1 MKITNPAA
9 KRYLREVR
17 SLLPAGRTKRQ
28 LMEQITSS
36 VQSYLEQEPDADSAA
51 LQARLG
57 EPHAIA
63 AAYVEN
69 MGTAKV
75 LDKLR
80 IHKRVMTAVIAGIL
94 VALLAWAGV
103 VTWAVVDARNSA
115 QGYIEVGI
123 E

>member
-28 LMEQITSS
+28 LMEQITAS
-36 VQSYLEQEPDADSAA
+36 VQSYLEQDPDADSAA

-80 IHKRVMTAVIAGIL
+80 IHKRVMTAVIAGVL
-94 VALLAWAGV
+94 VALLAWSGV
-103 VTWAVVDARNSA
+103 VTWAAIEIRDSV
-115 QGYIEVGI
+115 QGYIEVRI
-123 E
+123 D

>member
-1 MKITNPAA
+1 
-9 KRYLREVR
+9 
-17 SLLPAGRTKRQ
+17 
-28 LMEQITSS
+28 MEQITSS

-80 IHKRVMTAVIAGIL
+80 IHKRIMTAVIAGIL

-103 VTWAVVDARNSA
+103 VTWAAIEIRDSV
-115 QGYIEVGI
+115 QGYIEVRI
-123 E
+123 D

>member
-1 MKITNPAA
+1 MQTA
-9 KRYLREVR
+9 LRCKHV
-17 SLLPAGRTKRQ
+17 
-28 LMEQITSS
+28 S
-36 VQSYLEQEPDADSAA
+36 VSRMPS
-51 LQARLG
+51 
-57 EPHAIA
+57 A

-80 IHKRVMTAVIAGIL
+80 IHKRIMTAVIAGVL

-103 VTWAVVDARNSA
+103 VTWAAINADNSTH
-115 QGYIEVGI
+115 GYIEINI

>member
-1 MKITNPAA
+1 
-9 KRYLREVR
+9 
-17 SLLPAGRTKRQ
+17 
-28 LMEQITSS
+28 
-36 VQSYLEQEPDADSAA
+36 
-51 LQARLG
+51 
-57 EPHAIA
+57 
-63 AAYVEN
+63 

-80 IHKRVMTAVIAGIL
+80 IHKRIMTAVIAGIL
-94 VALLAWAGV
+94 VVLLAWAGV

>member
-1 MKITNPAA
+1 
-9 KRYLREVR
+9 
-17 SLLPAGRTKRQ
+17 
-28 LMEQITSS
+28 MEQITSS
-36 VQSYLEQEPDADSAA
+36 VQSYLEQEPDADSTA

-80 IHKRVMTAVIAGIL
+80 IHKRIMTAVIAGIL

-103 VTWAVVDARNSA
+103 VTWAAIEARDTVR
-115 QGYIEVGI
+115 GYIVVGI

>member
-1 MKITNPAA
+1 
-9 KRYLREVR
+9 
-17 SLLPAGRTKRQ
+17 
-28 LMEQITSS
+28 MEQITSS

-94 VALLAWAGV
+94 VVLLAWAGV